1 MHKRTHFLLGCLLII
16 GLLLST
22 LTGCQTQNQTA
33 TVPTKTIVD
42 CLGREVK
49 IPADPQRV
57 ACLYASTAHIL
68 AMLGQ
73 EDKIVGIPNGIK
85 RDVLMT
91 YKRPDIGSVSVP
103 FNDGAI
109 NIEELL
115 ATNTDLVLL
124 RQSTAENAGE
134 IEKLD
139 KAGIPWVVIDYASLD
154 DLQKAITV
162 TGTVFNQQ
170 QRATDYNAA
179 LQQTL
184 TLISQRVSSLPETA
198 RPRVYH
204 AVNEAARTDLA
215 GDLCSQITDA
225 AGIINVSAQGGS
237 LITDAEKTMTTLE
250 QIYSWNPDAIIA
262 NDINTTKYMLSDPKW
277 SGLKAVAEQKVTT
290 LPVGVTRWGHPG
302 SMEPH
307 MAALFIAKT
316 FYPELFA
323 DIDLT
328 LTVKDHYQKWFAL
341 DLSDADV
348 TAILSGEGMR
358 LAK

>member
-1 MHKRTHFLLGCLLII
+1 MLKRNCFLFSTLLLV

-22 LTGCQTQNQTA
+22 LTGCQIQNQTT

-42 CLGREVK
+42 CLNREVE

-57 ACLYASTAHIL
+57 ACLYASTAHIMT
-68 AMLGQ
+68 MLGQ
-73 EDKIVGIPNGIK
+73 EAKIVGIPNGIK
-85 RDVLMT
+85 RDVLMS

-124 RQSTAENAGE
+124 RKSTAENAGE

-154 DLQKAITV
+154 DLQKAIAV
-162 TGTVFNQQ
+162 TGTVFNQE
-170 QRATDYNAA
+170 QRAADYNAA

-184 TLISQRVSSLPETA
+184 TLISERISSLPESA

-225 AGIINVSAQGGS
+225 AGIINVSTQGGS

-250 QIYSWNPDAIIA
+250 QIYSWDPDAIIA
-262 NDINTTKYMLSDPKW
+262 NDINASNYMLSDPKW
-277 SGLKAVAEQKVTT
+277 SGLRAVAEQRVTT

-307 MAALFIAKT
+307 MAALFIAMT

-323 DIDLT
+323 DIDLAQ
-328 LTVKDHYQKWFAL
+328 TVKDHYLQWFEL
-341 DLSDADV
+341 TLTDADV
-348 TAILSGEGMR
+348 ATILSGEGMR

>member
-1 MHKRTHFLLGCLLII
+1 MRKKTSFLTSCLLMI
-16 GLLLST
+16 GLILIISS
-22 LTGCQTQNQTA
+22 GCQTQSQTA
-33 TVPTKTIVD
+33 AVPTKIIVD
-42 CLGREVK
+42 CLDREVV

-57 ACLYASTAHIL
+57 ACLYASTAHIM

-85 RDVLMT
+85 RDVLMA
-91 YKRPDIGSVSVP
+91 YKRPDIASVSVP

-124 RQSTAENAGE
+124 RQSTADNTGE

-139 KAGIPWVVIDYASLD
+139 KAGIPWVVIDYASLAG
-154 DLQKAITV
+154 LQKAITV
-162 TGTVFNQQ
+162 TGQVFNQE
-170 QRATDYNAA
+170 QRAADYNAA
-179 LQQTL
+179 AEQTL
-184 TLISQRVSSLPETA
+184 ALISQRVTSLPDSA

-225 AGIINVSAQGGS
+225 AGIINVSTQGGS

-262 NDINTTKYMLSDPKW
+262 NDINASKYMLTDPKW
-277 SGLKAVAEQKVTT
+277 SGLKAVTEQQVIT

-302 SMEPH
+302 SMESH
-307 MAALFIAKT
+307 MAALFIATT

-323 DIDLT
+323 DVDLT
-328 LTVKDHYQKWFAL
+328 QTVKDYYQQWFDL
-341 DLSDADV
+341 TLSDADV
-348 TAILSGEGMR
+348 AAILSGEGMR

>member
-1 MHKRTHFLLGCLLII
+1 MLKRNYFLFGTLLLV

-22 LTGCQTQNQTA
+22 LTGCQIQNQTT

-42 CLGREVK
+42 CLNREVE

-57 ACLYASTAHIL
+57 ACLYASTAHIMT
-68 AMLGQ
+68 MLGQ
-73 EDKIVGIPNGIK
+73 EAKIVGIPNGIK
-85 RDVLMT
+85 RDVLMS

-124 RQSTAENAGE
+124 RKSTAENAGE

-139 KAGIPWVVIDYASLD
+139 KAGIPWVVIDYDSLD
-154 DLQKAITV
+154 DLQKAIAV
-162 TGTVFNQQ
+162 TGTVFNQE
-170 QRATDYNAA
+170 QRAADYNAA

-184 TLISQRVSSLPETA
+184 TLISERVSSLPESA

-225 AGIINVSAQGGS
+225 AGIINVSTQGGS

-250 QIYSWNPDAIIA
+250 QIYSWDPDAIIA
-262 NDINTTKYMLSDPKW
+262 NDIIASNYMLSDPKW
-277 SGLKAVAEQKVTT
+277 SGLRAVAEQRVTT

-307 MAALFIAKT
+307 MAALFIAMT

-323 DIDLT
+323 DVDLT
-328 LTVKDHYQKWFAL
+328 QTVKDHYQQWFEL
-341 DLSDADV
+341 TLTDADV
-348 TAILSGEGMR
+348 ATILSGEGMR